1 MPSNPIVWFEI
12 YVDDIQRAKTF
23 YETVLQVELGRLATP
38 SEVSDI
44 EMWAFPSTQEGAG
57 AAGTICKMPGFE
69 AGKNS
74 VLVYFGCEDCGV
86 ESGRVEAAGGK
97 VHTPKMAIGEYGFIA
112 HAYDTE
118 GNMIGFHSM
127 K

>member
-1 MPSNPIVWFEI
+1 
-12 YVDDIQRAKTF
+12 
-23 YETVLQVELGRLATP
+23 
-38 SEVSDI
+38 
-44 EMWAFPSTQEGAG
+44 MWAFPSTQEGAG